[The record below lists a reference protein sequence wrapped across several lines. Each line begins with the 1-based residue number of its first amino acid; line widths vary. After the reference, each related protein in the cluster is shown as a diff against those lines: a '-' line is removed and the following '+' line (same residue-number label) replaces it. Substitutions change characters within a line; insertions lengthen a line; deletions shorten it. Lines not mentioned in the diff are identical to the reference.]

1 MTNPAPLVSG
11 VDFVHLATKDFE
23 AAVQFYGTVLGL
35 PCTSRYGAHPGGEFE
50 TGNLT
55 LQVMESEA
63 FGLEFHRAPNPIAL
77 HVDDVEAAR
86 TELEAQGVTFF
97 ADTMDSGVCHMAH
110 FADPDGNAL
119 MLHSRYA
126 PA

>member
-35 PCTSRYGAHPGGEFE
+35 PCTSRYGEHPGGEFE

-55 LQVMESEA
+55 LQVMESES
-63 FGLEFHRAPNPIAL
+63 FGLDFTGPEPDR
-77 HVDDVEAAR
+77 AAR
-86 TELEAQGVTFF
+86 RRRRGRARRAGVTGR
-97 ADTMDSGVCHMAH
+97 DVQSRHDRQRRLSHGVLRGSGRQRA
-110 FADPDGNAL
+110 
-119 MLHSRYA
+119 YA
-126 PA
+126 PPSLRTAA